1 MDIRYCENC
10 KEKRDIK
17 RHVNMALFVI
27 LLLFVFPIGLIY
39 YFVTPKACVVCRS
52 SNHHIVTD
60 SINKDDEPSKD

>member
-17 RHVNMALFVI
+17 RHINTALFVI
-27 LLLFVFPIGLIY
+27 LLIFVFPVGLIY
-39 YFVTPKACVVCRS
+39 YFVTPKTCVVCRS
-52 SNHHIVTD
+52 SSHHIVTD